1 MKVAFSKSILYYDCE
16 LLFEAVDENG
26 RGYIAVHDSCQTD
39 CKYIVAPAT
48 RANLTAFKAGRIGL
62 RDLLLAAP
70 DGEWYITEPG
80 GDAEAI
86 PLIRQPT
93 PITEQADL
101 LETDYYVMTADTAQ
115 TQPEG
120 AEKHL
125 HLADTAPHDTKSSK
139 P

>member
-1 MKVAFSKSILYYDCE
+1 MKVAFSESILYYDCE

-26 RGYIAVHDSCQTD
+26 RGYIAVHDGCQTD
-39 CKYIVAPAT
+39 CEYIVAPET

-125 HLADTAPHDTKSSK
+125 PPENAATHNAAFSK